1 MRRLVAALVATAL
14 VLSLAGCGGG
24 GGTAATTSSSSSDQA
39 AAPAPAPTPAAA
51 NAAALA
57 NINRSENATTVFAPF
72 PTGDFVPAE
81 VQSRINAKQPTLIY
95 FYDSKQK
102 TSAENR
108 AIINEVRED
117 NSGLVDL
124 VAYDIGKYIET
135 SETGTITVSPKFAN
149 DKTAVQAVQLAR
161 ALNVS
166 FTPFI
171 VLTDGQGYIIWQHR
185 GLVDQAFL
193 DREIQ
198 RAAR

>member
-1 MRRLVAALVATAL
+1 MRRLVAALVVTAL
-14 VLSLAGCGGG
+14 VLMLAGCGGG
-24 GGTAATTSSSSSDQA
+24 GGTAQTTTPSSSSDQA
-39 AAPAPAPTPAAA
+39 AAPAPAPTAANGAAA
-51 NAAALA
+51 TA
-57 NINRSENATTVFAPF
+57 NINRSENATTVFEPF
-72 PTGDFVPAE
+72 PTGDWPAE
-81 VQSRINAKQPTLIY
+81 VRSRINAKQPTLIY
-95 FYDSKQK
+95 FYDAKQK

-124 VAYDIGKYIET
+124 VAYDIGKYVET
-135 SETGTITVSPKFAN
+135 SEGGTITVDPKFADN
-149 DKTAVQAVQLAR
+149 KTSVQAVQLAR
-161 ALNVS
+161 ALNVT

-171 VLTDGQGYIIWQHR
+171 VLTDGQGYVIWQHR